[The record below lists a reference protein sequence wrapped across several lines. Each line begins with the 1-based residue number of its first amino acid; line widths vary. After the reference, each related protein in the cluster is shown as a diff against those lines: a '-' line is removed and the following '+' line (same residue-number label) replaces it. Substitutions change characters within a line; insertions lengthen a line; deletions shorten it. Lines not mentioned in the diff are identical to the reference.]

1 MSHHSVAD
9 VTTLQVVESTSST
22 LYCDDSVDDADEE
35 IKMIV
40 ERGRTKVLQMEEEEV
55 VAAASAGNETGFD
68 FFAISG
74 SAFKGHYHQCD
85 QIER

>member
-1 MSHHSVAD
+1 M
-9 VTTLQVVESTSST
+9 
-22 LYCDDSVDDADEE
+22 DDADEE

-40 ERGRTKVLQMEEEEV
+40 ERGRTKVLQMEEEEE
-55 VAAASAGNETGFD
+55 VATAASAGNETGFD

-85 QIER
+85 QKERLFLIFGRLQS